1 MHKVSKVEEGKKVSL
16 VVSKSSLFRASFSS
30 FCFGLLGLALILSND
45 CCFSDRNVCDVKK
58 KQLAFPMMKFVCTV
72 WNIFLS
78 KAQFNPTISETPIIL
93 GRALSKK
100 CQVEKF
106 IFLIKSVRKNQ

>member
-1 MHKVSKVEEGKKVSL
+1 MACNYTVVENCEKYNMHKVSKVEEGKKVSL
-16 VVSKSSLFRASFSS
+16 VVSNSSLFRASFSS

-58 KQLAFPMMKFVCTV
+58 KQLAFPMMKFVSTV

-78 KAQFNPTISETPIIL
+78 KD
-93 GRALSKK
+93 
-100 CQVEKF
+100 
-106 IFLIKSVRKNQ
+106 

>member
-58 KQLAFPMMKFVCTV
+58 KQLAFPMMKFVSTV

-78 KAQFNPTISETPIIL
+78 KDSIQQFLRPL
-93 GRALSKK
+93 
-100 CQVEKF
+100 
-106 IFLIKSVRKNQ
+106 